1 MPSRVCIADQVG
13 LELGDHREH
22 VEQEPAD
29 WIGRVVDRPAE
40 VELDLAARQLVSD
53 RPGVG

>member
-1 MPSRVCIADQVG
+1 MPSRVHADQVG

-29 WIGRVVDRPAE
+29 RIGRVVHRPAE